1 MKYKNIDIS
10 GKKILLLGSH
20 GVLGRQHSKILSQSG
35 CELIIADH
43 PKTDVMKFAKK
54 LGVKGIK
61 IDVLKEKNLIDGVK
75 KSHKL
80 LKGLDAAI
88 FNVAITSEQLKKTK
102 SFFEFEKYP
111 LQLWKK
117 TIDVNLTGAFLFA
130 REVGKIFTKQKHG
143 NLINISSIYGVVAPD
158 HSIYENESFD
168 SFPGYSASKFGL
180 IGFSKWLATK
190 WAKNNIRVNCV
201 SPGGILNGQSQS
213 FINKYIKRVP
223 LKRMGNKNEIT
234 GMIIY
239 LVSDSSTYCTGQ
251 NFVIDGGLSS

>member
-1 MKYKNIDIS
+1 MTIQNINIS
-10 GKKILLLGSH
+10 GKKILLLGSC
-20 GVLGRQHSKILSQSG
+20 GVLGRQHSEILSKSG

-43 PKTDVMKFAKK
+43 PKTDVIKLANK

-61 IDVLKEKNLIDGVK
+61 IDILKEKNLIEGVK
-75 KSHKL
+75 KSYKI

-130 REVGKIFTKQKHG
+130 REIGKIFKKQKYG

-158 HSIYENESFD
+158 HSIYENEKFD

-180 IGFSKWLATK
+180 IGFSKWLARK

-201 SPGGILNGQSQS
+201 SPGGIFNGQSKS

-223 LKRMGNKNEIT
+223 LKRMGYKNEIT

-251 NFVIDGGLSS
+251 NFVIDGGMSS

>member
-1 MKYKNIDIS
+1 MTYKKIDIS
-10 GKKILLLGSH
+10 GKKILLLGSC
-20 GVLGRQHSKILSQSG
+20 GVLGRQHSKILSQSN

-43 PKTDVMKFAKK
+43 PKTDVIQFAKK
-54 LGVKGIK
+54 IGVKGIK
-61 IDVLKEKNLIDGVK
+61 IDILKEKSLIDGVK

-80 LKGLDAAI
+80 LEGLDAAI
-88 FNVAITSEQLKKTK
+88 FNVAITSEQLKKTN
-102 SFFEFEKYP
+102 SFYEFEKYP
-111 LQLWKK
+111 LDLWKK
-117 TIDVNLTGAFLFA
+117 TIDINLTGAFLYA
-130 REVGKIFTKQKHG
+130 REVGKIFKNQKHG

-158 HSIYENESFD
+158 HSIYENETFD

-201 SPGGILNGQSQS
+201 SPGGIFNKQSKS
-213 FINKYIKRVP
+213 FVNKYIRRVP

-239 LVSDSSTYCTGQ
+239 LLSDSSSYCTGQ